1 MIIECDIVPDE
12 RMQLRGGARGQGS
25 LVPVEIEYV
34 HKITRVI
41 KKCWPTVSE

>member
-41 KKCWPTVSE
+41 KKCWPTVSK